1 MKIHAVAWV
10 SLFHLQKPECFSVS
24 CSWYTQDPS
33 PATRSMQRALCC
45 RHFCCI
51 RPMHHRRQGQTP
63 GRRIAGREECTSRNG
78 VQCGPASANVV
89 RFGAE
94 VWKKNSRRHAI
105 KTKNIETHRYHLCL
119 MWNFNEFFMVIEV
132 ELGIFEPCFNHAA
145 VKSAD
150 SSLALI
156 LRCPNSVAND
166 DWEPKL
172 PARHSQPRVSF
183 LAKEHHLTAGDFCYF
198 WCFTTVPPIRRSI
211 LERTHVQPGH
221 VEAATGEAHGATDS
235 HLSARL
241 RATCSWCHLALNASP
256 ATIQHIPKNGPM
268 PWAKG

>member
-1 MKIHAVAWV
+1 MFLAAGTPKTRLQRLGACNARCAAATSAASGRCITAVKAKRQADASQAV
-10 SLFHLQKPECFSVS
+10 RNALLATASSVAQHLQMSSDSELR
-24 CSWYTQDPS
+24 Y
-33 PATRSMQRALCC
+33 
-45 RHFCCI
+45 
-51 RPMHHRRQGQTP
+51 
-63 GRRIAGREECTSRNG
+63 E
-78 VQCGPASANVV
+78 
-89 RFGAE
+89 
-94 VWKKNSRRHAI
+94 KKNSRRHAI